1 MSVVTC
7 RACCPSCGLH
17 FASNG
22 AFDLHLS
29 AKAEGHRHPREV
41 TTRAGE
47 PRLTV
52 KSTDGECR
60 LGAGTAAPVVVWEV
74 AGSRERL
81 AARKAAANPVAS
93 RQDGTGA
100 AG

>member
-1 MSVVTC
+1 MSAITC

-29 AKAEGHRHPREV
+29 AKAEGHRDPREV
-41 TTRAGE
+41 TTKDGV
-47 PRLTV
+47 PRLAV
-52 KSTDGECR
+52 KSAVGECR
-60 LGAGTAAPVVVWEV
+60 LGLEVLRGVPVWEV

-81 AARKAAANPVAS
+81 AARKAAGKPVAS
-93 RQDGTGA
+93 RQESTA
-100 AG
+100 

>member
-1 MSVVTC
+1 VSAVTC

-29 AKAEGHRHPREV
+29 AKAEGHRDPREV
-41 TTRAGE
+41 TSKDGA
-47 PRLTV
+47 PRLAV
-52 KSTDGECR
+52 KSAAGECR
-60 LGAGTAAPVVVWEV
+60 LGFGVLRSVVIWEA

-81 AARKAAANPVAS
+81 AARMAAGKPVAS
-93 RQDGTGA
+93 RQEATA
-100 AG
+100 